1 MSDPTAAA
9 APPGRNVS
17 TFFWIL
23 PAAALL
29 LVANGRWMLPA
40 AAWLAPLCLLRFVRT
55 RGVIAGGIAG
65 FAVVAA
71 TSAVVW
77 RGLVPLPGA
86 SYLIVTSVMGLASFL
101 PYLADRV
108 LSPRV
113 RGWGSS
119 LVFPLAAV
127 TIEYVSSSL
136 NPYGTWASPAYTQS
150 ENLPLIQ
157 IVSVTGIWGVSF
169 LIAWFASA
177 VVTLVERG
185 ARDRGAR
192 IGMTGFLVVLVA
204 TLLLGGARL
213 HRKPEG
219 ETVRVASFTVTR
231 DPPLPIGDILRRR
244 REGAALDSLR
254 GQLEGL
260 RASLFAR
267 AEREANAGAQI
278 VFWSEA
284 NAVVLHSDV
293 EAFLAQGSE
302 LAQGLGVHLGMAFA
316 AVTPGDGYYENR
328 LAIMSPTGEKLADY
342 HKARPVPSDPERGAD
357 RHLPV
362 VDTPL
367 GRIAGAICF
376 DADFPSLLRD
386 AGEAGAGI
394 LIVPSSDWKAI
405 DPIHTRMALVRGIE
419 NGCSIVRQTNQG
431 LSAAADP
438 YGRILASVD
447 FFRSRTCVMVA
458 QVPVRGVRTPYSRV
472 GDLFAWLCIV
482 ALAMF
487 AGLALRDARRRP
499 AQAEG

>member
-1 MSDPTAAA
+1 VSEPAADA
-9 APPGRNVS
+9 APRESSAAG
-17 TFFWIL
+17 FLWIV

-29 LVANGRWMLPA
+29 LVSNGRWMLPL
-40 AAWLAPLCLLRFVRT
+40 AAWLAPLCLLRFVRS
-55 RGVIAGGIAG
+55 RGVIAGAIVG
-65 FAVVAA
+65 FVVVAA

-77 RGLVPLPGA
+77 QGLVPLRGPA
-86 SYLIVTSVMGLASFL
+86 YYLVTSGIALAAFL
-101 PYLADRV
+101 PYVADRV

-127 TIEYVSSSL
+127 AVEYVYASVS
-136 NPYGTWASPAYTQS
+136 PYGTWGGPAYTQT
-150 ENLPLIQ
+150 EDLPLIQ

-177 VVTLVERG
+177 VSTLVERG
-185 ARDRGAR
+185 AGDRGAR
-192 IGMTGFLVVLVA
+192 IGATGFLIVMLA

-219 ETVRVASFTVTR
+219 ETLRVASFTVTR
-231 DPPLPIGDILRRR
+231 DPPLPIGDILRRP
-244 REGAALDSLR
+244 REGAGLDSLR

-267 AEREANAGAQI
+267 AEREASAGAQI

-293 EAFLAQGSE
+293 DAFLSQGAE
-302 LAQGLGVHLGMAFA
+302 LAKSLGVYLGLSFA
-316 AVTPGDGYYENR
+316 AVTPGEGYYENR

-362 VDTPL
+362 VEAPL
-367 GRIAGAICF
+367 GRLAGAICF
-376 DADFPSLLRD
+376 DADFPSLLRE
-386 AGEAGAGI
+386 AGEAHAGI
-394 LIVPSSDWKAI
+394 LIIPSSDWKAI
-405 DPIHTRMALVRGIE
+405 DPLHTRMALVRGIE
-419 NGCSIVRQTNQG
+419 NGCSVVRQTNKG

-458 QVPVRGVRTPYSRV
+458 QVPVRGVRTAYSRV
-472 GDLFAWLCIV
+472 GDLFAWVCIV
-482 ALAMF
+482 AFAMF

-499 AQAEG
+499 APTGG